1 MSENEIVKKISS
13 FDKWEYLLFSGVVVY
28 FIVFLYLGIARHHSY
43 QSYMLDLALFD
54 QCFWTTIHGSFFY
67 TTVEANMG
75 ISNFGVHNPLILL
88 TIIPFYYLFPSAELL
103 IGIQCLAVALAA
115 IPLFYIGKEYLG
127 NKGALVLCTAYF
139 LYAPLHGVTLM
150 DFHEFA
156 FAPLI
161 LFTCFYFLLKKEI
174 FGFVISSCFA
184 LMIREE
190 IVFIIILMALY
201 GLIKNNFYTNERDRL
216 ILALTVLLAAFWFM
230 ISVVVIIPY
239 FNPVH
244 RYFPIAGHWGGNSV
258 TDLITV
264 DPLLKSA
271 FLFELFSPL
280 GFLSFFSPGILL
292 TAAPAFVGIL
302 YSKYMVYTI
311 AFWHQA
317 LLIPAIFVSCI
328 FGVKK
333 FVTKNG
339 YTGRWTE
346 NRIYGYILICSIV
359 SFLVFTPSPLSPV
372 SIYREDYT
380 ITQHHKILDD
390 AISLIPPDASV
401 ATQNDLGSHL
411 AHRFELY
418 TDYRPGVE
426 YILIDRRTLPLWDSF
441 EPNLLKHVDEYT
453 RIYSKDSVELYKIK
467 K

>member
-1 MSENEIVKKISS
+1 MKIIEKIKK
-13 FDKWEYLLFSGVVVY
+13 FLQPDKYECLLISGVVGY
-28 FIVFLYLGIARHHSY
+28 FIVFLIVALSRHYSY

-67 TTVEANMG
+67 TTITANMG
-75 ISNFGVHNPLILL
+75 MSVFGVHNPPLLL
-88 TIIPFYYLFPSAELL
+88 TIIPFYYLYPSAELL
-103 IGIQCLAVALAA
+103 IGIQCLVVALAA

-127 NKGALVLCTAYF
+127 RTGALIICAAYF
-139 LYAPLHGVTLM
+139 LYAPLHGLTLS

-174 FGFVISSCFA
+174 FGFVLSSCFA

-201 GLIKNNFYTNERDRL
+201 GLIKNNFYTSERDRL

-230 ISVVVIIPY
+230 ISVVVVIPY

-244 RYFPIAGHWGGNSV
+244 RYFPIGGHWGGNSV

-264 DPLLKSA
+264 NPLLKSA
-271 FLFELFSPL
+271 YLFELFSPL
-280 GFLSFFSPGILL
+280 GFLSFFSMGILL
-292 TAAPAFVGIL
+292 TAAPAFIGIL
-302 YSKYMVYTI
+302 YSKFMLYTI
-311 AFWHQA
+311 AFWFQA
-317 LLIPAIFVSCI
+317 LLIPAIFVSAI
-328 FGVKK
+328 FGLKK
-333 FVTKNG
+333 FITQNG
-339 YTGRWTE
+339 YTGWWTE
-346 NRIYGYILICSIV
+346 NRIFGYILICSTV

-372 SIYREDYT
+372 SIYREDFT
-380 ITQHHKILDD
+380 FTQHDKIIDD

-418 TDYRPGVE
+418 TDYRLGVE
-426 YILIDRRTLPLWDSF
+426 YILIDRRTLLLWDSF
-441 EPNLLKHVDEYT
+441 EPNLLKHVDEYA